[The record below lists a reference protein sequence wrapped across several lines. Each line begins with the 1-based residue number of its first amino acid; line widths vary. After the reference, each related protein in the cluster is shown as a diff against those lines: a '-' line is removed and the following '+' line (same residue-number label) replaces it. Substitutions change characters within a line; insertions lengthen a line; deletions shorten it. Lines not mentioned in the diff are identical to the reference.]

1 MVNLAIY
8 VRVSTKNQMFERQ
21 LTDITN
27 YINSQYKENEINIDI
42 YPEKISGF
50 KGSKERPELTRFLN
64 KVESKPKFYK
74 CLYVTELSR
83 VGRKPIEA
91 RIIVTNL
98 LEQGIDVCVTST
110 NGGSHFLNPDGSIDK
125 TKFAVLGLLMD
136 FAQIE
141 IDIFKSRASSGLKQ
155 KIFDGGVTGGLMQ
168 PYGYLKDEHKKLVID
183 KEESKIIQLI
193 FEQYKQGFGMGHIAK
208 ELNKDN
214 IPTRTNKAF
223 EDKEY
228 KGKQANNI
236 KWTANQIYVI
246 LTNTIYYGK
255 RIFKKKKR
263 KDANGKLIDNSE
275 PFDAPNI
282 AIISKKIFDECTDIR
297 LGKKGNGRN
306 IHTKNII
313 LLQYLTT
320 CGVCGRNYT
329 HQVSDLKQVYVC
341 SSRVVNDVKP
351 CANLG
356 VNIDLVDSS
365 IYNLLCK
372 SPTVL
377 KYLNDTDS
385 IKKDIANKISLLET
399 SIPFIEKEI
408 KQNEIK
414 IDRLV
419 EAYLD
424 ENENDTDDVKVASKT
439 RHNIKKAELIS
450 LSNNLSVQLSTQT
463 KQLESNKKS
472 LKNLSKIK
480 LDDSILKQAK
490 DDRNKLQSIFKQ
502 IIKNV
507 KITAINF
514 QFIRLDIKLQ
524 INGQEIKG
532 TLKVVVCRKGLRKRP
547 FIYQYQDKYLSAF
560 DPSEQMDEDYY
571 ERYYDDSMY
580 EYENVSELSEIL
592 AGFTT
597 ITDNLLQI
605 HQDKIID

>member
-27 YINSQYKENEINIDI
+27 YIHSQYNQNKINIDV
-42 YPEKISGF
+42 YAEKISGF
-50 KGSKERPELTRFLN
+50 KGSKDRPELTRFIT
-64 KVESKPKFYK
+64 KVEDEPKFYK

-83 VGRKPIEA
+83 VGRNPIDA
-91 RIIVTNL
+91 RTTVTKI
-98 LEQGIDVCVTST
+98 LEKGIDVCVTST
-110 NGGSHFLNPDGSIDK
+110 NGGSHFLNPDGTIDK

-141 IDIFKSRASSGLKQ
+141 IDVFKSRASSGLKQ
-155 KIFDGGVTGGLMQ
+155 KIFDGGATGGLMQ
-168 PYGYLKDEHKKLVID
+168 PYGYLKNEHKKLVID
-183 KEESKIIQLI
+183 NEESKIIQFI

-208 ELNKDN
+208 ELNKNN

-223 EDKEY
+223 EGKEY
-228 KGKQANNI
+228 KGKQAVNI

-246 LTNTIYYGK
+246 LTNTIYCGK

-263 KDANGKLIDNSE
+263 KDVDGKLIDNSE
-275 PFDAPNI
+275 PFDAPNT

-306 IHTKNII
+306 IHTKNVI

-341 SSRVVNDVKP
+341 SSRVVNEVKP

-365 IYNLLCK
+365 IYNILCK

-385 IKKDIANKISLLET
+385 IKRDITNKISLLET
-399 SIPFIEKEI
+399 SIPFIEKEL
-408 KQNEIK
+408 KQNELK
-414 IDRLV
+414 IGRLLD
-419 EAYLD
+419 AYLD
-424 ENENDTDDVKVASKT
+424 EDVDDSSKA
-439 RHNIKKAELIS
+439 RFKIKETELKTI
-450 LSNNLSVQLSTQT
+450 SNNLSNQLSTQT

-472 LKNLSKIK
+472 LKNLSKVK
-480 LDDSILKQAK
+480 LDDSILQDAK
-490 DDRNKLQSIFKQ
+490 GDRNKLQSIFKQ
-502 IIKNV
+502 IIKSI
-507 KITAINF
+507 KFTAINF

-524 INGQEIKG
+524 INGQEIGG
-532 TLKVVVCRKGLRKRP
+532 TLKVVVCRKGLRKKP
-547 FIYQYQDKYLSAF
+547 FVYQYQDKYISAF
-560 DPSEQMDEDYY
+560 DPSEEMDEHYY

-580 EYENVSELSEIL
+580 EYENVSELNEIL

-597 ITDNLLQI
+597 ITDNLIQI

>member
-1 MVNLAIY
+1 MVNLGIY
-8 VRVSTKNQMFERQ
+8 VRVSTKNQFFERQ
-21 LTDITN
+21 QTDITN
-27 YINSQYKENEINIDI
+27 YIHSQYKESEIHIDV
-42 YPEKISGF
+42 YAEKISGF
-50 KGSKERPELTRFLN
+50 KGSKDRPELTRFLN
-64 KVESKPKFYK
+64 KVESEPKFYK

-141 IDIFKSRASSGLKQ
+141 IDVFKSRASSGLKQ
-155 KIFDGGVTGGLMQ
+155 KIFDGGVNGGLMQ

-183 KEESKIIQLI
+183 NEESKIIQFI
-193 FEQYKQGFGMGHIAK
+193 FEQYKLGFGMGHIAK

-214 IPTRTNKAF
+214 IPTRTNNAF
-223 EDKEY
+223 EGKEY
-228 KGKQANNI
+228 KGKKADNI

-255 RIFKKKKR
+255 RIFRKKKS
-263 KDANGKLIDNSE
+263 KDSDGKLIDNSE
-275 PFDAPNI
+275 PFDAPNTT
-282 AIISKKIFDECTDIR
+282 IISKKIFDECTDIR

-306 IHTKNII
+306 IHTKNVI

-341 SSRVVNDVKP
+341 SSRVVNEVKT

-365 IYNLLCK
+365 IYNILCK
-372 SPTVL
+372 SATVL

-385 IKKDIANKISLLET
+385 IKKDIINKISLLET
-399 SIPFIEKEI
+399 SIPFIEKEL
-408 KQNEIK
+408 KLNEVK
-414 IDRLV
+414 ISRL
-419 EAYLD
+419 LD
-424 ENENDTDDVKVASKT
+424 LMLDDDGSSKALFKSK
-439 RHNIKKAELIS
+439 NAELIS
-450 LSNNLSVQLSTQT
+450 ISNNLSVQLETQT
-463 KQLESNKKS
+463 KKLESNKKS

-480 LDDSILKQAK
+480 LDDSILQQAK
-490 DDRNKLQSIFKQ
+490 GDRNKLQSIFKQ

-507 KITAINF
+507 TITAINF

-524 INGQEIKG
+524 INGQEIGG
-532 TLKVVVCRKGLRKRP
+532 TLKVVVCRKGLRKKP
-547 FIYQYQDKYLSAF
+547 FIYQYQDKYLSVF
-560 DPSEQMDEDYY
+560 DPSEEIDENYY
-571 ERYYDDSMY
+571 ERYNDDSMY
-580 EYENVSELSEIL
+580 DYKNASELNEIL
-592 AGFTT
+592 AGFKT
-597 ITDNLLQI
+597 ITDNLIQI
-605 HQDKIID
+605 HLDKTIE

>member
-27 YINSQYKENEINIDI
+27 YIHSQYKQNEINIDI
-42 YPEKISGF
+42 YAEKISGF
-50 KGSKERPELTRFLN
+50 KGSKDRPELTRFIT
-64 KVESKPKFYK
+64 KVEDEPKFYK

-83 VGRKPIEA
+83 VGRNPIDA
-91 RIIVTNL
+91 RTTVTKI

-110 NGGSHFLNPDGSIDK
+110 NGGSHFLNADGTIDK

-141 IDIFKSRASSGLKQ
+141 IDVFKSRASSGLKQ
-155 KIFDGGVTGGLMQ
+155 KIFDGGATGGLMQ

-183 KEESKIIQLI
+183 NEESKIIQFI

-223 EDKEY
+223 EGKEY
-228 KGKQANNI
+228 KGKQAVNI

-263 KDANGKLIDNSE
+263 KDVNGKLIDNSE
-275 PFDAPNI
+275 PFDAPNT

-306 IHTKNII
+306 IHTKNVI

-341 SSRVVNDVKP
+341 SSRVVNEVKP
-351 CANLG
+351 CTNLG

-365 IYNLLCK
+365 IYNILCK

-385 IKKDIANKISLLET
+385 IKRDIKNKISLLET
-399 SIPFIEKEI
+399 SIPFIENEL
-408 KQNEIK
+408 KQNESK
-414 IDRLV
+414 IDKLLDMTL
-419 EAYLD
+419 EAGGSK
-424 ENENDTDDVKVASKT
+424 ERFRVK
-439 RHNIKKAELIS
+439 NLELETI
-450 LSNNLSVQLSTQT
+450 SNNLKIQLDTQT

-480 LDDSILKQAK
+480 LDDSILQSAK
-490 DDRNKLQSIFKQ
+490 GDRNKLQSIFKQ

-514 QFIRLDIKLQ
+514 QFIRLDVKLQ
-524 INGQEIKG
+524 INGEELKG
-532 TLKVVVCRKGLRKRP
+532 ILKIVVCRKGLRKKP
-547 FIYQYQDKYLSAF
+547 FIYQYQDKFLSAF
-560 DPSEQMDEDYY
+560 DPSEDIDEYY
-571 ERYYDDSMY
+571 QRYYDDSMY
-580 EYENVSELSEIL
+580 DYDNVSELSEIL

-605 HQDKIID
+605 HQDKNEIID

>member
-1 MVNLAIY
+1 MVNLGIY
-8 VRVSTKNQMFERQ
+8 VRVSTKNQFFERQ

-27 YINSQYKENEINIDI
+27 YINSQYKENEIHVDV
-42 YPEKISGF
+42 YAEKISGF

-64 KVESKPKFYK
+64 KVESEPKFYK

-141 IDIFKSRASSGLKQ
+141 IDVFKSRASSGLKQ
-155 KIFDGGVTGGLMQ
+155 KIFDGGVNGGLMQ
-168 PYGYLKDEHKKLVID
+168 PYGYLKDEQKKLVID
-183 KEESKIIQLI
+183 NEESKIIQFI
-193 FEQYKQGFGMGHIAK
+193 FEQYKLGFGMGHIAK
-208 ELNKDN
+208 ELNNDN
-214 IPTRTNKAF
+214 ISTRTNKAF
-223 EDKEY
+223 EGKEY
-228 KGKQANNI
+228 KGKQADNI

-255 RIFKKKKR
+255 RIFRKKKS
-263 KDANGKLIDNSE
+263 KDSDGKFIDNSE
-275 PFDAPNI
+275 PFDAPDT
-282 AIISKKIFDECTDIR
+282 AIISKKLFDECTDIR

-306 IHTKNII
+306 IHTKNVI

-341 SSRVVNDVKP
+341 SSRVVNEVKT
-351 CANLG
+351 CENLG

-365 IYNLLCK
+365 IYNILCK

-385 IKKDIANKISLLET
+385 IKKDITNKISLLET
-399 SIPFIEKEI
+399 SIPFIEKEL
-408 KQNEIK
+408 KLNEVK
-414 IDRLV
+414 ISRL
-419 EAYLD
+419 LD
-424 ENENDTDDVKVASKT
+424 LMLDDDGSSKALFKSK
-439 RHNIKKAELIS
+439 NAELIS
-450 LSNNLSVQLSTQT
+450 ISNNLSVQLETQT

-480 LDDSILKQAK
+480 LDDSILQQAK
-490 DDRNKLQSIFKQ
+490 GDRNKLQSIFKQ

-507 KITAINF
+507 TITAINF

-524 INGQEIKG
+524 INGQEIGG
-532 TLKVVVCRKGLRKRP
+532 TLKVVVCRKGLRKKP
-547 FIYQYQDKYLSAF
+547 FIYQYQDKYVSAF
-560 DPSEQMDEDYY
+560 DPSEEIDEVYY
-571 ERYYDDSMY
+571 ESYYDNSMY
-580 EYENVSELSEIL
+580 EYENVSELNEIL

-597 ITDNLLQI
+597 ITDNLIHI
-605 HQDKIID
+605 HQAKIID

>member
-8 VRVSTKNQMFERQ
+8 VRVSTNNQTYERQ
-21 LTDITN
+21 IKDITK
-27 YINSQYKENEINIDI
+27 YIDTQYNENDVHIDI
-42 YPEKISGF
+42 YAEKISGF
-50 KGSKERPELTRFLN
+50 KGSKDRPELTRFLT
-64 KVESKPKFYK
+64 KVEDEPKFYK

-83 VGRKPIEA
+83 VGRKPIDA
-91 RIIVTNL
+91 RITVTNL

-110 NGGSHFLNPDGSIDK
+110 NGGSHFLNPDGTIDK

-141 IDIFKSRASSGLKQ
+141 IDVFKSRAASGLKQ
-155 KIFDGGVTGGLMQ
+155 KIFDGGATGGLLQ
-168 PYGYLKDEHKKLVID
+168 PYGYLKDENKKLVID
-183 KEESKIIQLI
+183 EEESKIIKFI

-208 ELNKDN
+208 ELNNDN

-223 EDKEY
+223 EGKEY
-228 KGKQANNI
+228 KGKKAGNI

-246 LTNTIYYGK
+246 LTSTIYCGK
-255 RIFKKKKR
+255 RIFKKKKT
-263 KDANGKLIDNSE
+263 KDANGNLIDNAE
-275 PFDAPNI
+275 PFDAPTI
-282 AIISKKIFDECTDIR
+282 AIISQELFDKCTDIR

-306 IHTKNII
+306 IHTKNVI

-341 SSRVVNDVKP
+341 SSRVVNEVKP
-351 CANLG
+351 CTNLG

-365 IYNLLCK
+365 IYNILCN

-385 IKKDIANKISLLET
+385 IKKDITNKISLLET
-399 SIPFIEKEI
+399 SIPFIEKEL
-408 KQNEIK
+408 KLNEVK
-414 IDRLV
+414 IDRL
-419 EAYLD
+419 LD
-424 ENENDTDDVKVASKT
+424 VFLDGENDASSKA
-439 RHNIKKAELIS
+439 RFKIKNVELEAI
-450 LSNNLSVQLSTQT
+450 SNNLSVQLSTQT

-480 LDDSILKQAK
+480 LDDSILQQAK
-490 DDRNKLQSIFKQ
+490 GDRNKLQSIFKQ

-514 QFIRLDIKLQ
+514 QFIRLDVKLQ
-524 INGQEIKG
+524 INGEEIAG
-532 TLKVVVCRKGLRKRP
+532 ILKIVVCRKGLRKKP
-547 FIYQYQDKYLSAF
+547 FIYQYQDKYITAF
-560 DPSEQMDEDYY
+560 DPSEEIDDYY
-571 ERYYDDSMY
+571 ERYYDNSMY
-580 EYENVSELSEIL
+580 DYKDVPELNEML
-592 AGFTT
+592 TDFTT
-597 ITDNLLQI
+597 ITDNLIQI

>member
-8 VRVSTKNQMFERQ
+8 VRVSTKNQFFERQ

-27 YINSQYKENEINIDI
+27 YIYSQYNQNEINIEV
-42 YPEKISGF
+42 YAEKISGF
-50 KGSKERPELTRFLN
+50 KGSKDRPELTRFLN
-64 KVESKPKFYK
+64 KVESEPKFYK

-91 RIIVTNL
+91 RIVVTNL

-141 IDIFKSRASSGLKQ
+141 IDVFKSRASSGLKQ
-155 KIFDGGVTGGLMQ
+155 KIFDGGANGGLMQ
-168 PYGYLKDEHKKLVID
+168 PYGYLKDENKKLVINN
-183 KEESKIIQLI
+183 EEAKIIQFI
-193 FEQYKQGFGMGHIAK
+193 FEQYKLGFGMGHIAK
-208 ELNKDN
+208 ELNINN

-223 EDKEY
+223 EGKEY
-228 KGKQANNI
+228 KGKKADNI

-255 RIFKKKKR
+255 RIFRKKKR
-263 KDANGKLIDNSE
+263 KDFNGKLIDNSE
-275 PFDAPNI
+275 PFDAPNT

-306 IHTKNII
+306 IHTKNVI

-320 CGVCGRNYT
+320 CGVCGRNFT

-351 CANLG
+351 CTNLG

-365 IYNLLCK
+365 IYNILCK

-385 IKKDIANKISLLET
+385 IKKDITNKISLLET
-399 SIPFIEKEI
+399 SIPLIEKEL
-408 KQNEIK
+408 KQNELKIK
-414 IDRLV
+414 RL
-419 EAYLD
+419 LD
-424 ENENDTDDVKVASKT
+424 VFLDNDGNEDGDNSSKALYKSK
-439 RHNIKKAELIS
+439 NNELKAI
-450 LSNNLSVQLSTQT
+450 SNNLSVQLSTQT

-472 LKNLSKIK
+472 LNNLSKIK

-490 DDRNKLQSIFKQ
+490 GDRNKLQSIFKQ

-524 INGQEIKG
+524 INGQEIG
-532 TLKVVVCRKGLRKRP
+532 GMLKVVVCRKGLRKKP
-547 FIYQYQDKYLSAF
+547 FKYQYQDKYISEF
-560 DPSEQMDEDYY
+560 DPYEEIDELYY
-571 ERYYDDSMY
+571 ESYYDNSMY
-580 EYENVSELSEIL
+580 KYENASELNKIL

-597 ITDNLLQI
+597 ITDNLIQI
-605 HQDKIID
+605 NVDKIID

>member
-8 VRVSTKNQMFERQ
+8 VRVSTNNQTYERQ
-21 LTDITN
+21 IKDITK
-27 YINSQYKENEINIDI
+27 YIHTQYNENDIHIDV
-42 YPEKISGF
+42 YAEKISGF
-50 KGSKERPELTRFLN
+50 KGSKDRPELTRFLT
-64 KVESKPKFYK
+64 KVEDEPKFYK

-83 VGRKPIEA
+83 VGRKPIDA
-91 RIIVTNL
+91 RITVTNL

-110 NGGSHFLNPDGSIDK
+110 NGGSYFLNPNGSIDK

-141 IDIFKSRASSGLKQ
+141 IDVFKSRASSGLKQ
-155 KIFDGGVTGGLMQ
+155 KIFDGGATGGLLQ
-168 PYGYLKDEHKKLVID
+168 PYGYLKDENKKLVID
-183 KEESKIIQLI
+183 NEESKTIHFI

-208 ELNKDN
+208 ELNKNN

-223 EDKEY
+223 EGKEY
-228 KGKQANNI
+228 KGKQAVNI

-246 LTNTIYYGK
+246 LTSTIYCGK

-263 KDANGKLIDNSE
+263 KDADGKLIDNSE
-275 PFDAPNI
+275 PFDAPTT
-282 AIISKKIFDECTDIR
+282 AIISKQLFDECTDIR

-306 IHTKNII
+306 IHTKNVI

-341 SSRVVNDVKP
+341 SSRVVNEVKP

-365 IYNLLCK
+365 IYNILCK
-372 SPTVL
+372 SPSVL
-377 KYLNDTDS
+377 QYLNDTDS
-385 IKKDIANKISLLET
+385 IKKDITNKISLLET
-399 SIPFIEKEI
+399 SIPFIEKEL
-408 KQNEIK
+408 KLNEVK
-414 IDRLV
+414 IDRL
-419 EAYLD
+419 LD
-424 ENENDTDDVKVASKT
+424 VMLDDDGSSKE
-439 RHNIKKAELIS
+439 RFKIKNAELEAI
-450 LSNNLSVQLSTQT
+450 SNNLSIQLSTQT

-480 LDDSILKQAK
+480 LDDSILQQAK
-490 DDRNKLQSIFKQ
+490 GDRNKLQSIFRQ

-524 INGQEIKG
+524 INGQEIGG
-532 TLKVVVCRKGLRKRP
+532 TLKVVVCRKGLRKKP
-547 FIYQYQDKYLSAF
+547 FIYQYQDKYISEF
-560 DPSEQMDEDYY
+560 DPSQEMDEHYY
-571 ERYYDDSMY
+571 ERYYDNSMY
-580 EYENVSELSEIL
+580 EYENVSELNEML

-597 ITDNLLQI
+597 ITDNLIQI

>member
-27 YINSQYKENEINIDI
+27 YIHSQYKKNEIHIDV
-42 YPEKISGF
+42 YAEKISGF
-50 KGSKERPELTRFLN
+50 KGSKDRPELTRFLN
-64 KVESKPKFYK
+64 KVEAKPKFYK

-83 VGRKPIEA
+83 IGRKPIDA
-91 RIIVTNL
+91 RITVTNL

-110 NGGSHFLNPDGSIDK
+110 NGGSHFLNVDGSIDK

-141 IDIFKSRASSGLKQ
+141 IDVFKSRASSGLKQ
-155 KIFDGGVTGGLMQ
+155 KIFAGGVNGGLLQ
-168 PYGYLKDEHKKLVID
+168 PYGYVKDENKKLAID
-183 KEESKIIQLI
+183 DEESKIIRFI

-208 ELNKDN
+208 ELNSANK
-214 IPTRTNKAF
+214 PTRTNKVF
-223 EDKEY
+223 KGKEY
-228 KGKQANNI
+228 KGKQAENI

-255 RIFKKKKR
+255 RIFKKKKS

-275 PFDAPNI
+275 QFDAPKT

-341 SSRVVNDVKP
+341 SSRVVNEVKP
-351 CANLG
+351 CPNLG

-365 IYNLLCK
+365 IYDILCN
-372 SPTVL
+372 SPRVL
-377 KYLNDTDS
+377 QYLNDTDS
-385 IKKDIANKISLLET
+385 IKKDITNKINLLET
-399 SIPFIEKEI
+399 SIPFIEKEL
-408 KQNEIK
+408 KLNEVK
-414 IDRLV
+414 IDKL
-419 EAYLD
+419 LD
-424 ENENDTDDVKVASKT
+424 LMLDDDGTSKE
-439 RHNIKKAELIS
+439 RFKIKNAELEAI
-450 LSNNLSVQLSTQT
+450 SNNLSIQLSTQT

-480 LDDSILKQAK
+480 LDDNILKHAK
-490 DDRNKLQSIFKQ
+490 GDRNKLQSIFKQ

-507 KITAINF
+507 SITAINF

-524 INGQEIKG
+524 INGQEIGG
-532 TLKVVVCRKGLRKRP
+532 TLKVIVCRKGLRKKP
-547 FIYQYQDKYLSAF
+547 YIYQYQDKFISEF
-560 DPSEQMDEDYY
+560 DPSNEIDEIYY
-571 ERYYDDSMY
+571 ENYYDNSMY
-580 EYENVSELSEIL
+580 GYENVSELNEIL
-592 AGFTT
+592 NGFTT
-597 ITDNLLQI
+597 ITDNLIQI
-605 HQDKIID
+605 NKDKIIDLTH